1 VDANTVTSEPCTT
14 WSRRLRHFSLNLASA
29 RVGGREGTTLCDAD
43 AYDEEN
49 RNAWMASFGS
59 TKRVTVAD
67 LPPCKKCVRKA
78 GLPQ

>member
-1 VDANTVTSEPCTT
+1 LD
-14 WSRRLRHFSLNLASA
+14 LRPAEG
-29 RVGGREGTTLCDAD
+29 RVGGREGSTLCGAE

-49 RNAWMASFGS
+49 RNVWMASFGS

-78 GLPQ
+78 GLPT